1 VSGNNRPCEAN
12 STKLVVEKVVGSRSV
27 KLSRRQLLW
36 LMTSSAKTTS
46 DRATG

>member
-1 VSGNNRPCEAN
+1 LV
-12 STKLVVEKVVGSRSV
+12 KLVVEKVVGSRSV